1 MPGLFVVVEGPEGAG
16 KTTLARDLASRLQ
29 ERGWKVLA
37 VREPGGTDTAE
48 AARSLVLDPRM
59 RWTPVAELFLIL
71 VARAELVERVIRPR
85 LADARMVII
94 SDRFD
99 LSTEAYQVAGR
110 GLPRDAVLAANRLA
124 TGDVRPDL
132 TLVLDIPPAI
142 GRERQAKQGKEPD
155 RMEQEDLA
163 WHERVASA
171 FRDAVGPG
179 IVHLDARMP
188 SEEVAAVAWRY
199 VEQLLDGTRQV
210 D

>member
-16 KTTLARDLASRLQ
+16 KTTLARHLASRLQ
-29 ERGWKVLA
+29 ERGYDVLA

-59 RWTPVAELFLIL
+59 HWTPVAELFLML

-85 LADARMVII
+85 LVDPEKVTI

-99 LSTEAYQVAGR
+99 LSTEAYQVVGR
-110 GLPRDAVLAANRLA
+110 GLPREAVLAANRLA

-142 GRERQAKQGKEPD
+142 GRERQAMQGKAPD
-155 RMEQEDLA
+155 RMEQEDLG

-179 IVHLDARMP
+179 VVHLDARVSP
-188 SEEVAAVAWRY
+188 EEVAAAAWSH
-199 VEQLLDGTRQV
+199 VERLLDGTR
-210 D
+210 